1 MPHSYGMAIW
11 PPSPPVPPAP
21 PFSPAAVYTITTTGG
36 SWEREVSWTL
46 ICEGEEVI
54 SQSARDA
61 AWHATYLVSLS
72 VGMQCTLLMCDS
84 YGDGWNGAS
93 WTGLGQVALT
103 LECPYTY
110 DGFPLTY
117 DGFPF
122 TYDTYGDLGLPR
134 PSPEP
139 SPGDGACPAV
149 RGGHCYQRIE
159 HFEVALVAPPPPA
172 PSSPPLYAITTTVGS
187 FPWAVRWTLDC
198 EGERVAQQRS
208 VAAAENADRGLLHA
222 AAAPAAAGSAP
233 LRSIWW
239 NQPRQAPED
248 TASLRPP
255 RRRTTVY
262 GNDDR
267 RDWYELDSASADD
280 ALALHLLENAIMAH
294 VKKTALG
301 SPDSRGVYRVLDNYP
316 DDNRL
321 GQYYNLCEGERF
333 LRHPRLARCSA
344 TLVGPSQVITAAW
357 IPRMSATTPL
367 TSSTIT

>member
-1 MPHSYGMAIW
+1 M
-11 PPSPPVPPAP
+11 
-21 PFSPAAVYTITTTGG
+21 
-36 SWEREVSWTL
+36 SWTL
-46 ICEGEEVI
+46 TCEGKEVI

-61 AWHATYLVSLS
+61 AWYATYLVSLS

-84 YGDGWNGAS
+84 YGDGWDGAS

-103 LECPYTY
+103 LDC
-110 DGFPLTY
+110 
-117 DGFPF
+117 
-122 TYDTYGDLGLPR
+122 DTVE

-139 SPGDGACPAV
+139 SPSDGACPV
-149 RGGHCYQRIE
+149 GRSGHCYQRIE

-172 PSSPPLYAITTTVGS
+172 PSSPPLYAITMTVGS

-280 ALALHLLENAIMAH
+280 ALALNLLENAIMAH
-294 VKKTALG
+294 LKKTALG

-357 IPRMSATTPL
+357 IPRMSATTLL